1 MIGFVVLFLCLSW
14 VHTSCLLSLMSFSAT
29 DVNNEIGYPARFS
42 LETCPS
48 KLVGMECEQD
58 FMSEFL
64 RHNRTMLL
72 LTSFEWAELKGNS
85 GLFPLGS
92 YDQHTW

>member
-1 MIGFVVLFLCLSW
+1 
-14 VHTSCLLSLMSFSAT
+14 MSFSAT

-48 KLVGMECEQD
+48 KLVGMECELD
-58 FMSEFL
+58 FVSGFL

-72 LTSFEWAELKGNS
+72 LTSFEWAELNGNS
-85 GLFPLGS
+85 GFFSWASTTSINGGV
-92 YDQHTW
+92 T